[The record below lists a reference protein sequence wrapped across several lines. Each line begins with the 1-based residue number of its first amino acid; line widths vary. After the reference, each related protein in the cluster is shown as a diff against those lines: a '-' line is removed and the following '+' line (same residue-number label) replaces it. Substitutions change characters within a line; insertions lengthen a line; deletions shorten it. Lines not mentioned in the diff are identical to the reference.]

1 MSVDLV
7 HPAAEKVTLALE
19 GIGAG
24 KVRVNSSSLDQPLR
38 ILPDQGIEN
47 RGDRQEG
54 HGGAGDA
61 LAYWLNHDPSGLV
74 EAGYGPATKQRR
86 YTPCNVVTVT
96 VLHTNVERVTLHRQP
111 VFVAQLNNH
120 VAVVS
125 GSCDRLC
132 HFVQLPLS
140 VLLLRCG
147 TLFSGMSSA
156 RMRYGDYQEIEARR
170 EPARPARAIKGPAPN
185 GKGTSGHGAGPH
197 RRHCASIRFTDVAV
211 NADPL
216 TLTCPASA
224 NASEICRSDSGQP
237 LRRRRESLCAS
248 ATTSGRSSE

>member
-1 MSVDLV
+1 
-7 HPAAEKVTLALE
+7 
-19 GIGAG
+19 
-24 KVRVNSSSLDQPLR
+24 VNSSSLDQPLR

-140 VLLLRCG
+140 VLLLLDAGLRSPACHAPACV
-147 TLFSGMSSA
+147 MA
-156 RMRYGDYQEIEARR
+156 RDYQEIEELAAALAASQR
-170 EPARPARAIKGPAPN
+170 GPPV
-185 GKGTSGHGAGPH
+185 
-197 RRHCASIRFTDVAV
+197 R
-211 NADPL
+211 
-216 TLTCPASA
+216 
-224 NASEICRSDSGQP
+224 
-237 LRRRRESLCAS
+237 
-248 ATTSGRSSE
+248 